1 MSVMSAITFGLPW
14 LLLLVPAVLLLP
26 AGRYRWLRMLT
37 LALLVVAVAGP
48 SVRVGQD
55 RLVVLVDVSGSVG
68 GGAREAVA
76 ELDPAVAGE
85 DSTVWLALA
94 GDTARIG
101 GPQGTLPPGMN
112 LQATDLAR
120 GLQVATGFEATRILL
135 VSDGIESA
143 GSALQVLPD
152 VPVDTLRVERVSN
165 ARLEALLLPDL
176 AAPGQVVEG
185 LAVVSTDEPTLA
197 TLRLSTGGTPLPPLV
212 QELPA
217 GRSSVPFTFEATE
230 GGSVQLD
237 ALIEVD
243 YAQPL
248 EDDRL
253 SSELPVSEQAPVLVI
268 DDPMT
273 ASLLRAAG
281 LAVVEGT
288 AADVQAPLTWSAVV
302 LRGAANAYTS
312 GQHELMRAYVANG
325 GGLLMTGGP
334 ESFGFGGWFRTPLEE
349 VLPVTT
355 DLRTEVEI
363 PLVGLVM
370 ILDTSQSMSAGNPS
384 RLELAK
390 EGAIAVVEM
399 AYHEDLLGLI
409 SFSDTS
415 EWVFD
420 LRPATE
426 RGKREMLA
434 GILALQTRGG
444 TILGPAY
451 NEALGTLE
459 ASDAAV
465 KHIIVLS
472 DGRLYDGQGP
482 FSTTAANFS
491 ELASRGRR
499 AGITTSAIAIG
510 ANADFEQLSRIAAA
524 GGGRYYEALD
534 VATLPRIFTSE
545 ALVAT
550 RSLLREDPFSPEA
563 RQHMLSTMSGT
574 QPILNA
580 YIATTARQAAEP
592 ILVGMEDEPVLAV
605 IRQGLG
611 RSAALTTDLNAWA
624 PQLVADSEF
633 VSTLVRTVRWL
644 QMRPGSYQAT
654 VTPAGGTLEVVVDAV
669 EAGEYI
675 NNRNLSIRFLG
686 GEEQLVQVAP
696 GRYEGSVSAGSG
708 QGTLL
713 VIDGSEVVA
722 RQAVGGVSSEFA
734 PADGA
739 GLLRQISSG
748 TGGESLASLD
758 SYHPPP
764 GSTLAAVWQ
773 VPLLAALLLFLAELV
788 LRRFGRTRVVPAR
801 SGGRGSRGTR
811 VPQRVRA

>member
-334 ESFGFGGWFRTPLEE
+334 ESFGFGGA
-349 VLPVTT
+349 
-355 DLRTEVEI
+355 
-363 PLVGLVM
+363 
-370 ILDTSQSMSAGNPS
+370 Q
-384 RLELAK
+384 
-390 EGAIAVVEM
+390 
-399 AYHEDLLGLI
+399 LI
-409 SFSDTS
+409 QR
-415 EWVFD
+415 V
-420 LRPATE
+420 
-426 RGKREMLA
+426 
-434 GILALQTRGG
+434 
-444 TILGPAY
+444 
-451 NEALGTLE
+451 
-459 ASDAAV
+459 
-465 KHIIVLS
+465 
-472 DGRLYDGQGP
+472 GQGAEVIP
-482 FSTTAANFS
+482 PR
-491 ELASRGRR
+491 LGV
-499 AGITTSAIAIG
+499 G
-510 ANADFEQLSRIAAA
+510 AHIH
-524 GGGRYYEALD
+524 
-534 VATLPRIFTSE
+534 P
-545 ALVAT
+545 ALVET
-550 RSLLREDPFSPEA
+550 EPV
-563 RQHMLSTMSGT
+563 
-574 QPILNA
+574 
-580 YIATTARQAAEP
+580 IAGE
-592 ILVGMEDEPVLAV
+592 ILVGEVHADDDDLPRAQLRREVDRLIARVRSVPHVAGLGVIPFRPGVPHVLHVVSTEPVE
-605 IRQGLG
+605 R
-611 RSAALTTDLNAWA
+611 DL
-624 PQLVADSEF
+624 
-633 VSTLVRTVRWL
+633 
-644 QMRPGSYQAT
+644 
-654 VTPAGGTLEVVVDAV
+654 
-669 EAGEYI
+669 
-675 NNRNLSIRFLG
+675 RFQ
-686 GEEQLVQVAP
+686 E
-696 GRYEGSVSAGSG
+696 
-708 QGTLL
+708 
-713 VIDGSEVVA
+713 
-722 RQAVGGVSSEFA
+722 
-734 PADGA
+734 
-739 GLLRQISSG
+739 
-748 TGGESLASLD
+748 
-758 SYHPPP
+758 
-764 GSTLAAVWQ
+764 
-773 VPLLAALLLFLAELV
+773 
-788 LRRFGRTRVVPAR
+788 
-801 SGGRGSRGTR
+801 
-811 VPQRVRA
+811 